1 MSWITDDWKLKLLAL
16 ALSVLTLGAVA
27 FSQTPTTQKTFNPL
41 IDYKVPGNLV
51 IINPPLKVPV
61 RVTGLAD
68 TITTMTDSS
77 VTATVDLSKAS
88 PGQAVKLN
96 MTLGTQGVGSSV
108 SVINSTVPITLNIDK
123 RQTVSLT
130 VDAILPRPAPDWL
143 VTKTTVSCGDS
154 VTTCIVNYDGPV
166 QWETNLK
173 AVATLT
179 KPIATTETV
188 QLGVQIVLLQNNL
201 ALPETLTYLPSGLD
215 QSTVSIK
222 VDAKTGSTSTT
233 LPLVAAA
240 PSRPP
245 PSGYRVTG
253 ITINPVSVIATGDQ
267 TVLSH
272 TSFITLPAV
281 DLSSSTSN
289 ATFKVNIPSLS
300 GVTLSAQTASI
311 TYTIT
316 PIPSPSP

>member
-27 FSQTPTTQKTFNPL
+27 FSQTPTTQKIFNPA
-41 IDYKVPGNLV
+41 IDYNVPSSLV

-68 TITTMTDSS
+68 TITTMTDSN
-77 VTATVDLSKAS
+77 VTATVDLSKAQTGS
-88 PGQAVKLN
+88 AVKLN
-96 MTLGTQGVGSSV
+96 ITVATRGVGPGV
-108 SVINSTVPITLNIDK
+108 SVINTSVPITLNIDK
-123 RQTVSLT
+123 RQTVALT

-154 VTTCIVNYDGPV
+154 NTTCIVHYDGPV

-179 KPIATTETV
+179 KSIATTQTV
-188 QLGVQIVLLQNNL
+188 QLGVQIVLLQNN
-201 ALPETLTYLPSGLD
+201 APLPDTLTYLPSGLD
-215 QSTVSIK
+215 QSTVSIV

-240 PSRPP
+240 PSKPP

-253 ITINPVSVIATGDQ
+253 ITITPVSVIATGDQ

-272 TSFITLPAV
+272 TQFITLRAV
-281 DLSSSTSN
+281 DLSSSTST
-289 ATFKVNIPSLS
+289 ATFNVNIPYPN
-300 GVTLSAQTASI
+300 GVTGAVTTASI
-311 TYTIT
+311 TYTIA